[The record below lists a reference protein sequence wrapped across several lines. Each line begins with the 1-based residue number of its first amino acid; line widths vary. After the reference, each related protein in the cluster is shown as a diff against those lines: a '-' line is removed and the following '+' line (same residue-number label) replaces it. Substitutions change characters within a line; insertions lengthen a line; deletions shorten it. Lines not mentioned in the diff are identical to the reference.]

1 MNRRFFLFVLLLCA
15 VGTWGAC
22 GRAPHI
28 DPPLFTYPTQAM
40 VAESARLHARD
51 MGGFVTLPVANTHSM
66 EPLIRGSDLLVVVVT
81 PFGSRLSGRVIG
93 YHPGWDPSLF
103 VVHRVVAEDSYGLI
117 VEGDNVAAGH
127 SENRFRVT
135 TANYVGEVTAIYR
148 FQP

>member
-1 MNRRFFLFVLLLCA
+1 MTRLLLALVCLLFA
-15 VGTWGAC
+15 AC
-22 GRAPHI
+22 GRAPRV

-40 VAESARLHARD
+40 VTESARLHARD
-51 MGGFVTLPVANTHSM
+51 TGGFVTLPVANTHSM
-66 EPLIRGSDLLVVVVT
+66 EPLIHGGDLLVVVAT